1 MFKVLLREMSF
12 AKAIR
17 ISTLP
22 TRLSSLASGASMV
35 DIMVTDSGSF
45 SHGSLKSFGL
55 NEYGRW
61 EDVSF
66 GHPNI

>member
-1 MFKVLLREMSF
+1 MFKVLLKETSF

-22 TRLSSLASGASMV
+22 TRLSSLASEASMF
-35 DIMVTDSGSF
+35 DMMVTDSGCF
-45 SHGSLKSFGL
+45 SHGSLKGFVP
-55 NEYGRW
+55 NEHGCW

-66 GHPNI
+66 GHPSI

>member
-1 MFKVLLREMSF
+1 MFKVLLKETSF

-22 TRLSSLASGASMV
+22 TRLSSLASGASMF
-35 DIMVTDSGSF
+35 DMMVTDLGSF
-45 SHGSLKSFGL
+45 IHGSLKGFGL

-61 EDVSF
+61 EDVSS
-66 GHPNI
+66 GRPSM